1 MLEKFI
7 YENHLG
13 QRFDGLA
20 NGVYLNSND
29 LRDYSWSYDIINN
42 RISRFYRSVKPRKL
56 PLVFCGKTEEQ
67 STAARNRLTDIA
79 EADILSVVP
88 GKIWIGDYYTS
99 GFITDST
106 KSEYLIDRRYTKNDL
121 VFTSAN
127 PAWFRDRTHVFSL
140 NDNEGA
146 VVGYGIDY
154 PFDYPYDYAGTSN
167 KTRQIVCDTVTSSKI
182 KIRIYGEATNPTINI
197 AGHAYTING
206 MIKQGET
213 LLIDGVNKTITLTTA
228 TGTKVNWFDK
238 RNRESYIFEPI
249 PPGLNDVRYDGTF
262 GFDLTVVE
270 ERSEP
275 KWT

>member
-20 NGVYLNSND
+20 NGVFLNSND
-29 LRDYSWSYDIINN
+29 LRDYSWDYDVINN
-42 RISRFYRSVKPRKL
+42 RISRFYRSVRKRKL
-56 PLVFCGKTEEQ
+56 PLVFCGKTEAQ
-67 STAARNRLTDIA
+67 SIAARNRLTDLA
-79 EADILSVVP
+79 EADVLSLLP

-99 GFITDST
+99 GYITESA

-121 VFTSAN
+121 VFASAE
-127 PAWFRDRTHVFSL
+127 PAWHRDVTHVFSL
-140 NDNEGA
+140 NDNEGS

-154 PFDYPYDYAGTSN
+154 PFDYPFDYAGTSN

-213 LLIDGVNKTITLTTA
+213 LLIDGVNKTITLSTA
-228 TGTKVNWFDK
+228 TGAKVNWFDK

-249 PPGLNDVRYDGTF
+249 PPGINDVRYDGTF

>member
-20 NGVYLNSND
+20 NGVFLNSND
-29 LRDYSWSYDIINN
+29 LRDYSWDYDVINN
-42 RISRFYRSVKPRKL
+42 RISRFYRSVRKRKL
-56 PLVFCGKTEEQ
+56 PLVFCGKTEAQ
-67 STAARNRLTDIA
+67 STAARNRLTDLA
-79 EADILSVVP
+79 EADILALLP

-99 GFITDST
+99 GYITESA

-121 VFTSAN
+121 VFASAE
-127 PAWFRDRTHVFSL
+127 PAWHRDVTHVFSL
-140 NDNEGA
+140 NGEEGS

-154 PFDYPYDYAGTSN
+154 PFDYPFDYAGTSN
-167 KTRQIVCDTVTSSKI
+167 KTRQIVCDTVTSNKI

-213 LLIDGVNKTITLTTA
+213 LLIDGVNKTITLSTA
-228 TGTKVNWFDK
+228 TGAKVNWFDK

-249 PPGLNDVRYDGTF
+249 PPGINDVRYDGTF